1 MKHQI
6 ITLSIQIN
14 KLSLINAL
22 VDLIL
27 DPENKQPHF
36 IQSPAFVKQ
45 NSEQVDQ
52 QDGTYG
58 RHFSKS

>member
-6 ITLSIQIN
+6 ITLSVQIN
-14 KLSLINAL
+14 KLSLINTL

-27 DPENKQPHF
+27 DPENKQPCI

-52 QDGTYG
+52 QDVTYG